1 LSPFFIKKGGGTSS
15 LQLNEHQSCF
25 FPKIFRIKKQN
36 QSFNYYLN
44 LLYSRHGEII
54 QHVLVVKYCGCNKY
68 GIDIRD
74 YRNILIIK
82 IGRFFFSSPGQRS
95 WAYAIAVVY
104 PMLFTFKSTGTYLRK
119 RRGHIFFEWNKCLC
133 LNPLWNTD
141 CPYAC
146 PTVRPSIQNYGQLN
160 AYILVLV
167 VKKVYFKSNLA
178 QILTATAWQWV
189 VQHII
194 WGELL
199 VDVSC

>member
-1 LSPFFIKKGGGTSS
+1 MSPFFIKKGGGTSS
-15 LQLNEHQSCF
+15 LQLNEHQSWF
-25 FPKIFRIKKQN
+25 FSRIFRIKKQN

-104 PMLFTFKSTGTYLRK
+104 PMLFTFKSTSTC
-119 RRGHIFFEWNKCLC
+119 FNKCLC
-133 LNPLWNTD
+133 INPLWNTD
-141 CPYAC
+141 CPCAS

-178 QILTATAWQWV
+178 QILTATAW
-189 VQHII
+189 
-194 WGELL
+194 
-199 VDVSC
+199 